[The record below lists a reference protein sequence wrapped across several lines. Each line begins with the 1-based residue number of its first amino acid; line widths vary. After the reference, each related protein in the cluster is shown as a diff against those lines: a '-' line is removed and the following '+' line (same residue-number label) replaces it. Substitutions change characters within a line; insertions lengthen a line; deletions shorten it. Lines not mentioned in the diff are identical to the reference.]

1 MGRMSTGTGMISMK
15 FHIYMQWYSKDF
27 FIWMCFLMKTVL
39 FRMLLQKLRYMKQ
52 AKKRLSFV
60 KRRSFCLYAQSC
72 AR

>member
-27 FIWMCFLMKTVL
+27 FIWMCFLMKTFL

>member
-1 MGRMSTGTGMISMK
+1 
-15 FHIYMQWYSKDF
+15 MQWYSKDF
-27 FIWMCFLMKTVL
+27 FIWMCILMKTFP